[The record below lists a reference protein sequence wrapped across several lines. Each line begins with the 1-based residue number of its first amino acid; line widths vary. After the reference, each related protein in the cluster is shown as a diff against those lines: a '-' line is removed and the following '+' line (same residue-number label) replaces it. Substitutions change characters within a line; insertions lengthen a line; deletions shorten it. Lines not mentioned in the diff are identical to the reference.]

1 MQDWQEEILARWRKK
16 ETRRDYVTDRV
27 RDRLAREF
35 KGKVLYNEPMNRHTS
50 MKVGG
55 PCDVFLSPSS
65 IDDIVTAGRIAREE
79 DIPLLFHGSGS
90 NTLVQDKGIRGFVL
104 NPGPAFKELR
114 VTHEG
119 ESDVDVLAQ
128 AGVSINAL
136 VYFCQEKGLEGL
148 ESFIGIPGSIGG
160 AIVMNAGARG
170 VEIKDHIREIYL
182 LTPEGEQKTVS
193 REKIDFVYRSA
204 RLPRSHVVTGGLFR
218 LIRSDPESV
227 TERVREFQKLR
238 VQSQPIEFP
247 NLGSIFK
254 NPEPQKKGKATT
266 TAGRLIE
273 ETGLKNVRVGGARIS
288 EKHANFIVNERGA
301 TAKDV
306 LVLINLVKEKVKEK
320 TGILLETEIRIVGE
334 EAVTES

>member
-1 MQDWQEEILARWRKK
+1 
-16 ETRRDYVTDRV
+16 
-27 RDRLAREF
+27 
-35 KGKVLYNEPMNRHTS
+35 

-55 PCDVFLSPSS
+55 PCDVFLDPSS
-65 IDDIVTAGRIAREE
+65 IDDIVAAIRIAREE
-79 DIPLLFHGSGS
+79 EIPFLYHGAGS
-90 NTLVQDKGIRGFVL
+90 NTLVTDKGIRGFVIH
-104 NPGPAFKELR
+104 PAPALKECR
-114 VTHEG
+114 VVQEG
-119 ESDVDVLAQ
+119 DAEVDVLAQ

-136 VYFCQEKGLEGL
+136 VYLCQERGFSGL

-170 VEIKDHIREIYL
+170 VEIKGHLREVYL
-182 LTPEGEQKTVS
+182 LTPEGEQKTGS

-204 RLPRSHVVTGGLFR
+204 KLPRTHIVLGGLFR
-218 LIRSDPESV
+218 LIRSDPETITV
-227 TERVREFQKLR
+227 RVREFQKLR

-254 NPEPQKKGKATT
+254 NPEPLKKGEMKTS
-266 TAGRLIE
+266 AGRLIE
-273 ETGLKNVRVGGARIS
+273 EAGLKNVRVGGARIS

-320 TGILLETEIRIVGE
+320 TGLLLETEVKIVGE
-334 EAVTES
+334 E